1 MGTERNYARFYAL
14 LKQMPYADKET
25 LVEQYT
31 HGRTTHLHETTEQE
45 YRIMCDEMER
55 VTGYD
60 ERRKALQAQLRKKR
74 SACLRLMQQLGV
86 NTTDW
91 PTVDNFCLNPRE
103 HDIHTLRRRHRR
115 GINNN
120 PLKQKRTMAKRVK
133 KIIITGVT
141 REAADEAFAKYA
153 KADAESAKITADIEL
168 QCAKIREKY
177 AGRLAELDAAKTV
190 AFDTLQSFATENQAE
205 LFSKKKSLDMAH
217 GVIGFRTGTP
227 KLKTLKGFTW
237 ASALQLVKEFL
248 PSYVRKTEEVAKDKL
263 LADRDM
269 EVKVKDGED
278 KVKLSHEMARC
289 GIQVVQDET
298 FYVEPKKEETA

>member
-1 MGTERNYARFYAL
+1 
-14 LKQMPYADKET
+14 
-25 LVEQYT
+25 
-31 HGRTTHLHETTEQE
+31 
-45 YRIMCDEMER
+45 
-55 VTGYD
+55 
-60 ERRKALQAQLRKKR
+60 
-74 SACLRLMQQLGV
+74 
-86 NTTDW
+86 
-91 PTVDNFCLNPRE
+91 
-103 HDIHTLRRRHRR
+103 
-115 GINNN
+115 
-120 PLKQKRTMAKRVK
+120 MAKRVK
-133 KIIITGVT
+133 KIILTGVT

-190 AFDTLQSFATENQAE
+190 AFDTLQSFATENQTE